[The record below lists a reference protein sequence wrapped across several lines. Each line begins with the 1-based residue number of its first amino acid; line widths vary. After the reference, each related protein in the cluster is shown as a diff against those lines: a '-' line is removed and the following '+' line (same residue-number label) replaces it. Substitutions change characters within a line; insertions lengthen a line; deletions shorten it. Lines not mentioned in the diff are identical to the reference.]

1 MFWSRGRAQGLEKIE
16 RERERK
22 FSCWARARTKFLSA
36 LKLWSVFKLQTFFC
50 PSLESWDPSN
60 GSSEEHISRSRK
72 TGVTKS
78 SITDKDENQ
87 PQSSKGNE
95 EFSERHAKAKEK
107 SDPIKSKKQSLAD
120 LVAADMEN
128 LATPRNQRKSSR
140 GRNLR
145 TPRHLRDFKKN

>member
-1 MFWSRGRAQGLEKIE
+1 M
-16 RERERK
+16 
-22 FSCWARARTKFLSA
+22 
-36 LKLWSVFKLQTFFC
+36 V
-50 PSLESWDPSN
+50 ESNDPSN
-60 GSSEEHISRSRK
+60 GSSEEHTSRSRK

-128 LATPRNQRKSSR
+128 LATPRNQRKSSS
-140 GRNLR
+140 GRNLH